1 MKRVW
6 GVLMLMP
13 ALSWADTS
21 EQMVYA
27 KCEEGES
34 IEVVSFDLFGEAQQ
48 QWDRFGLLQYHSYQ
62 SLQKNLHREHRLSCR
77 VAGRTIDISFHM
89 DSPRERGECG
99 GQPGGWISVSQ
110 DGQPILG
117 ATMNNY
123 CYQSLDAVVVRRIG
137 SELEY
142 KFCGDGSSAS
152 FALDGCLTFSQKQFD
167 HLKLPLSSF
176 PISDLI
182 STGQKVEP

>member
-1 MKRVW
+1 
-6 GVLMLMP
+6 MLIP

-27 KCEEGES
+27 KCEDGERV
-34 IEVVSFDLFGEAQQ
+34 EVVSFDLFGEAQQ

-62 SLQKNLHREHRLSCR
+62 SLQRHLHREHALSCR
-77 VAGRTIDISFHM
+77 IAGRTIEVSFRM
-89 DSPRERGECG
+89 DPPGERGPCS
-99 GQPGGWISVSQ
+99 GQPGGRVSVSQ
-110 DGQPILG
+110 DGQPILSSM
-117 ATMNNY
+117 MNNY
-123 CYQSLDAVVVRRIG
+123 CYQSLDAVVVRRNG

-142 KFCGDGSSAS
+142 KFCGDGLSER
-152 FALDGCLTFSQKQFD
+152 FELDGCLTFSQKQFD

-182 STGQKVEP
+182 STGQNVEP